1 MTAAI
6 IISILV
12 VLLLT
17 GTPISIALGM
27 TVLSFM
33 LIFSSFDMTTVNII
47 SQRLFT
53 GLESFAIMAV
63 PFFVLAGAFL
73 TDGGVAKRI
82 IAFAT
87 SLVGWMPGGLAMSAI
102 LACAFFATISGSSP
116 ATVMAIGSVML
127 PAMVEQGY
135 PKRFGVGVIAT
146 AGSLGILIP
155 PSIVMII
162 YAVSTSE
169 SAGKLFMAGV
179 IPGFLLAL
187 LLMSITYLIAKK
199 KGFPTLPRAS
209 LKEIWKTFLE
219 AFWGLL
225 IIVIVMG
232 GIYGGIFTPTEAA
245 AVSAVYAFIC
255 AVFIYR
261 TLKFRDVPKV
271 LLHAANTSAMLLYI
285 ITNAILFSFLM
296 TSEQIPQALSQWV
309 IAQHLQPW
317 MFLVV
322 VNVSLIAAG
331 QFMEPS
337 SIILILAPLLVPIA
351 KAMGIDP
358 IHLGVVMT
366 INMEIGMLHPPVGL
380 NLFVASHLAK
390 MGLTEV
396 SIAAAPWL
404 LVMLGYLIL
413 ITYVPEVSLWLPNMM
428 YGETPAAVIAP
439 AAAPAF
445 D

>member
-6 IISILV
+6 IITILL

-33 LIFSSFDMTTVNII
+33 LVFSSFDMTTVNII

-82 IAFAT
+82 INFAT

-127 PAMVEQGY
+127 PAMVAQGY
-135 PKRFGVGVIAT
+135 PKRFGVGVVAT

-179 IPGFLLAL
+179 VPGFLLAF
-187 LLMSITYLIAKK
+187 LLMAITFFIAKK
-199 KGFPTLPRAS
+199 KGYPTMPRAT

-245 AVSAVYAFIC
+245 AVSAVYAFVC

-261 TLKFRDVPKV
+261 TLKLRDVPKV

-296 TSEQIPQALSQWV
+296 TSEQIPQALSEWV
-309 IAQHLQPW
+309 IAQNLEPW

-322 VNVSLIAAG
+322 VNLALIAAG

-351 KAMGIDP
+351 KTMGIDP

-404 LVMLGYLIL
+404 VVMLGYLIL
-413 ITYVPEVSLWLPNMM
+413 ITYVPEISLWLPNMM
-428 YGETPAAVIAP
+428 YGETPAAVVAP
-439 AAAPAF
+439 APTF